1 MKNTPI
7 SSFHEK
13 QEEEVESICIWA
25 KFNLKKE
32 FSKVSERQ
40 KDEFTVV
47 AVIINAWVSEVEA
60 WNLLIYINLSPR
72 QTLVIYVLK

>member
-32 FSKVSERQ
+32 LSKVLERH

>member
-7 SSFHEK
+7 SCFHEK
-13 QEEEVESICIWA
+13 DEEEVESICIWA
-25 KFNLKKE
+25 KFNLKKK